1 VAGISKLVASN
12 GRTLHNKTIIMNLTY
27 RQGTKD
33 DLQGLKELGIKSWTP
48 FQKELT
54 AENWN
59 SLKQRISNDK
69 TYEELIDQ
77 STCIVC
83 VTDIDNIIGMA
94 FIVPNGNPTDIYLKD
109 WSYIRFVSV
118 DPDFGGQ
125 GIGRKLTAMCID
137 KAKENGE
144 KIVALHTSEIMNNAR
159 HIYESLGFEILR
171 EIDQRLGKRYW
182 LYKLDLNEINE

>member
-1 VAGISKLVASN
+1 MS
-12 GRTLHNKTIIMNLTY
+12 LTY

-33 DLQGLKELGIKSWTP
+33 DLQNLKKLAIKSWTP
-48 FQKELT
+48 LQEKLT
-54 AENWN
+54 EENFS

-83 VTDIDNIIGMA
+83 VADNDNIIGMA
-94 FIVPNGNPTDIYLKD
+94 FLVPKGNPTDIYLKE

-118 DPDFGGQ
+118 DPEFGGQ
-125 GIGRKLTAMCID
+125 GIGRKLTTMCID

-144 KIVALHTSEIMNNAR
+144 NTIALHTSEIMDKAR

-182 LYKLDLNEINE
+182 LYKLELDVNG